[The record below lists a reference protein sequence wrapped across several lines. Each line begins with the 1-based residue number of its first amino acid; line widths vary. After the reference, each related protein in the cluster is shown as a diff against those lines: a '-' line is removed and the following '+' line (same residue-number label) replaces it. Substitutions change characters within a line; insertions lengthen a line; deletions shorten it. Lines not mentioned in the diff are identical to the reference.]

1 MSNYLIHSSQYV
13 ENYKEIKIHPKSISI
28 ISPNSR
34 LHVFS
39 DGEDVTTD
47 ELNAFMNEVMK
58 EDAKAL
64 FYTLPTSQGIGTL
77 LIMWHSLYTDD
88 VIKFVLHRHRVL
100 TYEQIAPFVDS
111 RKAVTDTL
119 IKIHKEHLATHV
131 L

>member
-1 MSNYLIHSSQYV
+1 MSNYLAYSSQYV
-13 ENYKEIKIHPKSISI
+13 ENYKGIKIHSRSISI
-28 ISPNSR
+28 VSPDSR

-39 DGEDVTTD
+39 DGDDVKTD
-47 ELNAFMNEVMK
+47 ELNEFIGKVMK

-100 TYEQIAPFVDS
+100 TYDQIVPFS
-111 RKAVTDTL
+111 GRGKPMTDTL
-119 IKIHKEHLATHV
+119 IKIHKKLLATHV